1 MEGVTAGDLGII
13 AAFVAVALFGF
24 RLVSL
29 LVRHGRFPAAVR
41 WLAVLIFTASAA
53 CLALHRHWIGAALF
67 AACAV
72 IWTTANLRRP
82 RPTPAP

>member
-13 AAFVAVALFGF
+13 AGFVAFALLGF

-29 LVRHGRFPAAVR
+29 LVRRGRFPAVVR

-53 CLALHRHWIGAALF
+53 YLALHRHWIGAALF
-67 AACAV
+67 AACAM
-72 IWTTANLRRP
+72 IWTIINLRRP
-82 RPTPAP
+82 RPTASP